1 MTSGLEFEK
10 VLPLALQILSRRGS
24 ELLPEASKLAGKI
37 MSQFVVLSKFNRK
50 HFGSEFLQRLL
61 FLASVLAE
69 IVRQQSNLQLPFTS
83 EFLTQLFEIEVEDI
97 PLEYRSQMLTVLAVL
112 YNNLIHQSGSI
123 TRLKVGNKLKAAILA
138 NYPLVEE
145 ALTLKLF
152 NRAILNLQIRHL
164 ALFTLPEIE
173 RYGIKKA
180 LMKTLGEEKAQT
192 IEKYL
197 ERLFP
202 KKQSKPSA

>member
-69 IVRQQSNLQLPFTS
+69 FVRQQSNLQLPFTS

-152 NRAILNLQIRHL
+152 NRAILNLQIRRL
-164 ALFTLPEIE
+164 ALFTLPEI
-173 RYGIKKA
+173 
-180 LMKTLGEEKAQT
+180 
-192 IEKYL
+192 
-197 ERLFP
+197 
-202 KKQSKPSA
+202 